1 MEYQDYYK
9 TLGVARSATS
19 AEITKAYRA
28 LARKYHP
35 DVNKE
40 KGAEEKFKQINEAY
54 EVLKDPEKR
63 KLYDSLG
70 ANWKA
75 GQQFGGFN
83 ANGGASG
90 GFDEFIKN
98 FMGSQ
103 GKSQGT
109 RTTYRTST
117 NFDTGSFSDFFSSLF
132 GGGAFQGGG
141 YKGAQAE
148 DIFSNLGGFTSSR
161 TNSRGGAGASSFGGM
176 QGENSQIF
184 DISISA
190 KECILGTEK
199 IISIAK
205 GSVKKKLKI
214 KIPKGTTSGKFI
226 QIKDKE
232 LGTIKIKVTV
242 LDDSNIS
249 IKGKDIYLTVPV
261 ETYEAALGTTLEF
274 DSFFG
279 KVNVKLPQGSSTGA
293 KLKLKGKG
301 LEGKDGV
308 GDLYIVI
315 QIRIP
320 KFITDKEK
328 ELYEKLAKISENQ
341 SKKERGSL

>member
-9 TLGVARSATS
+9 TLNVDRKATS
-19 AEITKAYRA
+19 AEITKAYRT

-83 ANGGASG
+83 GGGAGKG
-90 GFDEFIKN
+90 GFESFSGNWQDIFKGAQG
-98 FMGSQ
+98 GS
-103 GKSQGT
+103 S
-109 RTTYRTST
+109 YRTSS
-117 NFDTGSFSDFFSSLF
+117 NFDTSGFSDFFSSLF
-132 GGGAFQGGG
+132 GGGNFGGG
-141 YKGAQAE
+141 ASS
-148 DIFSNLGGFTSSR
+148 DIFSNLGGFSSSR
-161 TNSRGGAGASSFGGM
+161 KTSGTSSFGGT
-176 QGENSQIF
+176 QGENGQIF
-184 DISISA
+184 DISITA

-205 GSVKKKLKI
+205 GNVKKKLKI
-214 KIPKGTTSGKFI
+214 KIPKGTTQGKFI

-232 LGTIKIKVTV
+232 LGTIKIKVNV

-261 ETYEAALGTTLEF
+261 ESYEAALGASLEF

-279 KVNVKLPQGSSTGA
+279 KVNVKLPEGSSSGA

-301 LEGKDGV
+301 LEGKDGA

-315 QIRIP
+315 QI
-320 KFITDKEK
+320 KVSKGLSKEQK
-328 ELYEKLAKISENQ
+328 ELYKQLEKISENQ
-341 SKKERGSL
+341 SKKERISL

>member
-9 TLGVARSATS
+9 TLGVDRKATS

-70 ANWKA
+70 SNWKA
-75 GQQFGGFN
+75 GQQFGGFDGAN
-83 ANGGASG
+83 FGGGANGGFGEAFKS
-90 GFDEFIKN
+90 
-98 FMGSQ
+98 FMGGAGKAQ
-103 GKSQGT
+103 GN

-117 NFDTGSFSDFFSSLF
+117 NFDTGTFSDFFSTLF
-132 GGGAFQGGG
+132 GGGGFSEGFGGG
-141 YKGAQAE
+141 VHS
-148 DIFSNLGGFTSSR
+148 DIFSNMSGFSASR
-161 TNSRGGAGASSFGGM
+161 QGCNASNFNAAQS
-176 QGENSQIF
+176 EKSQDF
-184 DISISA
+184 DITITA

-199 IISIAK
+199 ILNISK
-205 GSVKKKLKI
+205 GSVNKKLKI
-214 KIPKGTTSGKFI
+214 KIPKGTTQGKFI

-232 LGTIKIKVTV
+232 LGTIKIKVNV
-242 LDDSNIS
+242 IDDANIS

-261 ETYEAALGTTLEF
+261 ECYEAVLGTTLEF
-274 DSFFG
+274 NSFFG
-279 KVNVKLPQGSSTGA
+279 KINVKLPEGSSSGA

-301 LEGKDGV
+301 LEGKDGA

-315 QIRIP
+315 QI
-320 KFITDKEK
+320 KVSKGLSKEQK
-328 ELYEKLAKISENQ
+328 ELYKQLEKISENQ
-341 SKKERGSL
+341 SKKERMSL

>member
-9 TLGVARSATS
+9 TLGVDRKATS
-19 AEITKAYRA
+19 AEITKAYRT

-70 ANWKA
+70 SNWKA
-75 GQQFGGFN
+75 GQQFGGF
-83 ANGGASG
+83 GGGGAGKGGFEGFQGNWQDIFKNASG
-90 GFDEFIKN
+90 G
-98 FMGSQ
+98 
-103 GKSQGT
+103 
-109 RTTYRTST
+109 TTYRTST
-117 NFDTGSFSDFFSSLF
+117 NFDTGGFSDFFSSLF
-132 GGGAFQGGG
+132 GGGGFAGGG
-141 YKGAQAE
+141 QAD
-148 DIFSNLGGFTSSR
+148 DIFSNLGGFTNAR
-161 TNSRGGAGASSFGGM
+161 RGANASNFGGN

-199 IISIAK
+199 IITIAK
-205 GSVKKKLKI
+205 GSIKKKLKI
-214 KIPKGTTSGKFI
+214 KIPKGTISGKFI

-232 LGTIKIKVTV
+232 LGTIKIKVNV
-242 LDDSNIS
+242 QDDTNIS

-261 ETYEAALGTTLEF
+261 ECYEAALGTTLEF

-279 KVNVKLPQGSSTGA
+279 KVKVKLPQGSSTGA

-301 LEGKDGV
+301 LESKDGT

-315 QIRIP
+315 QIKVP

-328 ELYEKLAKISENQ
+328 SLYEELEKISENQ
-341 SKKERGSL
+341 SKKERASL